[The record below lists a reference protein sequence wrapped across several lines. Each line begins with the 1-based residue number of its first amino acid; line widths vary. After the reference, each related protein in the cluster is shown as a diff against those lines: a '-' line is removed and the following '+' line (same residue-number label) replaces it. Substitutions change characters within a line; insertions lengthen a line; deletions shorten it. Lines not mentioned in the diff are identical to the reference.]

1 MPKYR
6 RTRALIV
13 GFALVLLVGLFSVD
27 YTVQRGDTLRAIA
40 DEHDVSLSDLVE
52 ANDLANPNLI
62 FPGQILV
69 IPGAAEP
76 DKVHIVLRG
85 ETLSKIAGAYGTSV
99 TALVERNSIANPNLI
114 RVGQEILVPAPGSV
128 TSPPSSDKP
137 TTGPPP
143 SASSRSG
150 RFHVVR
156 RGESVKQIASQYSG
170 VASSDIERTNGIIG
184 GVIYAGTRL
193 FLDGPGHVAKGTAGE
208 ISYTVQRGD
217 RLGDIAA
224 EHKVA
229 VNRLVEINKISNPN
243 LIRSGQTLVIPTGT
257 AWICP
262 VSDARFF
269 NDWGFPRGGGTR
281 YHEGN
286 DLFAPQG
293 TPVRAPVSGR
303 VEFTTGTIGGL
314 QFRLFGDD
322 GVKYI
327 GSHMVEFGT
336 DGDVK
341 AGTVLGYVGT
351 TGNAKGTPPHLH
363 FGMYLGSTV
372 INPYPTLLNH
382 DCD

>member
-6 RTRALIV
+6 RTRALVV

-40 DEHDVSLSDLVE
+40 DEHDVSVSDLVE
-52 ANDLANPNLI
+52 ANDISNPNLI

-99 TALVERNSIANPNLI
+99 SALVEHNSISNPNLI
-114 RVGQEILVPAPGSV
+114 RIGQEILVPAPGSV
-128 TSPPSSDKP
+128 TSPSTSGGS

-156 RGESVKQIASQYSG
+156 RGESVKQIAAQYNG
-170 VASSDIERTNGIIG
+170 VATSDIERTNGIVG

-224 EHKVA
+224 THDVS
-229 VNRLVEINKISNPN
+229 VSRLVEINKISNPN
-243 LIRSGQTLVIPTGT
+243 LIRSGQTLAIPTGT

-269 NDWGFPRGGGTR
+269 NDWGFPRGPAAPDITR
-281 YHEGN
+281 ETTS
-286 DLFAPQG
+286 LLPRAPQCAHLC
-293 TPVRAPVSGR
+293 PVRSSSPPGR
-303 VEFTTGTIGGL
+303 
-314 QFRLFGDD
+314 
-322 GVKYI
+322 
-327 GSHMVEFGT
+327 S
-336 DGDVK
+336 
-341 AGTVLGYVGT
+341 A
-351 TGNAKGTPPHLH
+351 
-363 FGMYLGSTV
+363 
-372 INPYPTLLNH
+372 
-382 DCD
+382 DCSSDSSAMMA